1 MSAVT
6 ANSTNAY
13 HLAVIAL
20 RHVITVMHN
29 NALCTSLSRDEYE
42 ANMIDDQAI
51 WTVQV
56 IQLSQST

>member
-51 WTVQV
+51 
-56 IQLSQST
+56 